1 MIHHQPHTARSQ
13 ISSDNYSIV
22 SEYKSPAYHSDNY
35 SVVSEY
41 ISRPGTPTNKR
52 RNSLTSRQASVHGQG
67 SVHRPGTPT
76 SRQGSV
82 HGQGSV
88 HRPGTPTSRRNS
100 GSSRPGTPT
109 RFSRP
114 PTPLHNSRPS
124 TPTQSSHNTTTNHTN
139 NKDDMKKPLRRDSL
153 RTSSNNGIGGGGG
166 GGTDNETQSTFNM
179 THLSPGGSSLNSR
192 HSMFNFDLFDD
203 IKGNNTSAQS
213 SNQRHLSRSSSPSH
227 HNVSNTS
234 MNSNGSNLWTSRYR
248 LPLTIST
255 IDNEQN
261 SNTSLSPK
269 NSRYKLP
276 GIYNI

>member
-52 RNSLTSRQASVHGQG
+52 RNSLTSRQGSVHGQASVYGQG
-67 SVHRPGTPT
+67 SVHRT
-76 SRQGSV
+76 
-82 HGQGSV
+82 
-88 HRPGTPTSRRNS
+88 GTPTSRRNS

-153 RTSSNNGIGGGGG
+153 RTSSNNGIGGGG

-255 IDNEQN
+255 IDN
-261 SNTSLSPK
+261 TSLSPK